1 LNDPTASPDLPQDP
15 QSHAVAVLGASPK
28 PERYANQA
36 IRLLKEKGYRVL
48 PIHPK
53 LQEVEALPV
62 FPSLAAIEGPVHTLT
77 LYVGPERSLPLIP
90 EILALGPGRVIFNP
104 GTECPELE
112 TALAARQIPC
122 VHGCTLVML
131 KTRQF

>member
-1 LNDPTASPDLPQDP
+1 MSDPQAPLPQEP
-15 QSHAVAVLGASPK
+15 HLHAVAVLGASPK

-36 IRLLKEKGYRVL
+36 IRLLLEKGYRVL

-53 LQEVEALPV
+53 IPHIEGLRV
-62 FPSLAAIEGPVHTLT
+62 FPDLAAIGEPVHTLT

-90 EILALGPGRVIFNP
+90 AILALRPGRVICNP
-104 GTECPELE
+104 GTESTPLE
-112 TALAARQIPC
+112 EALTTQRIPC
-122 VHGCTLVML
+122 LHGCTLVML